1 MGIRRTSTV
10 SQAALN
16 SVVLLTSLLK
26 KSKALSWTPD
36 SSHLNHSAWHAADIL
51 LRELFR
57 EWQSSSGKC
66 DFTRF
71 LYLCLALTCFT
82 IFPQYM
88 QKCPGAIP
96 FFFFPLW
103 QASNLCIHKTQC
115 FPLFVPCW
123 FWMCPPLISVC
134 VNLTHPGRDI
144 SRNLP

>member
-96 FFFFPLW
+96 FFFPPSDRHQTCAFTRPN
-103 QASNLCIHKTQC
+103 AFHSLCLAGFGC
-115 FPLFVPCW
+115 V
-123 FWMCPPLISVC
+123 PPLSLSV
-134 VNLTHPGRDI
+134 
-144 SRNLP
+144 